1 MASDKYVGQFRPEFS
16 RLYRDADLPWLIP
29 LPSSMVVAVV
39 GDRLSGK
46 TMVASYLEQRH
57 GFRLFRVQD
66 YVREVGLRRGVP
78 VDDRLVLRQFAD
90 GLRAERNDPAF
101 LAGEVVRRA
110 RRRLLAEA
118 SPGSIGPPIVVS
130 GLRHDKEVALLRPMR
145 MFHLVRVQAPPERR
159 LGRALTTGR
168 LRPGSTLQDL
178 DEQLDQPEREGV
190 ESRYALAMRGRM
202 RLLVED
208 NAGAPV
214 VDNDCESRDELRL
227 EVERV
232 LQELRAAQRLR
243 G

>member
-29 LPSSMVVAVV
+29 LPSSMVVAIV

-66 YVREVGLRRGVP
+66 YVREVGLRRGIP

-90 GLRAERNDPAF
+90 GLRAERNDAAF

-118 SPGSIGPPIVVS
+118 SPGSIGPPVVVS
-130 GLRHDKEVALLRPMR
+130 GLRHEKEVALLRPMR
-145 MFHLVRVQAPPERR
+145 MFHLIRVQATRERR
-159 LGRALTTGR
+159 LSRAIATGR
-168 LRPGSTLQDL
+168 LPPESTLTDL

-190 ESRYALAMRGRM
+190 TSRFDLAMRGRM
-202 RLLVED
+202 RLLLED
-208 NAGAPV
+208 NVDAPV
-214 VDNDCESRDELRL
+214 VDNECDSRDELRKK
-227 EVERV
+227 VERV
-232 LQELRAAQRLR
+232 LGELQDAQRIK